1 MSRILLSLSLVTV
14 ISSCHADENKKF
26 PSSQTDY
33 ALADA
38 VHYDHAVIDVLRETI
53 PGSINRLKPNLND
66 AVAYHGPN
74 EALQFE
80 YDVNADNSSDFEQL
94 RTTLKKQG
102 YLLFKSEENFGNTPD
117 KYAVLKTNDQFDI
130 VKFRATCGPNY
141 DINNDSIMLK
151 LHQWYN
157 KQPFEI
163 TGADADWV
171 EMHLE
176 KLNQTT
182 ALAFANEVYEFCPDL
197 TEQGAET
204 VENLADE
211 MLQTKRLFL
220 WWD

>member
-1 MSRILLSLSLVTV
+1 MSRILLSLSLATV
-14 ISSCHADENKKF
+14 ICSCHAGENTK
-26 PSSQTDY
+26 PSSSSKDY

-38 VHYDHAVIDVLRETI
+38 MHYDHAIIDALRETI
-53 PGSINRLKPNLND
+53 PGSINRLKPTLND
-66 AVAYHGPN
+66 ATAYHGPK

-80 YDVNADNSSDFEQL
+80 FDVNTDNNKDFEHL
-94 RTTLKKQG
+94 RTMLKQQG
-102 YLLFKSEENFGNTPD
+102 YLLFKSEENFGATPD
-117 KYAVLKTNDQFDI
+117 KYAVLKTSDQFDI

-151 LHQWYN
+151 LHQWYRQ
-157 KQPFEI
+157 QPFEI

-171 EMHLE
+171 EMHLD
-176 KLNQTT
+176 KLNQTS